1 MAGED
6 LDDIFSFHDED
17 ARHSEIESPRD
28 RSVVRAESDLK
39 RFLRELI
46 PRRSYDRIVH
56 DQMSGHPLPALQI
69 PDRHIYPLKFTPDY
83 CELVADVVTELIQA
97 GNLSRVDYESFL
109 EATVTYF
116 ARIRS
121 HRRPS
126 LLPDLE
132 RDWTQRVPS
141 FGLEFC
147 DSVADF
153 LLRRSLSHIL
163 HI

>member
-1 MAGED
+1 MTNED
-6 LDDIFSFHDED
+6 LDDIFSFRDED
-17 ARHSEIESPRD
+17 ARHSEIESPGD
-28 RSVVRAESDLK
+28 RPAVRTESDLK
-39 RFLRELI
+39 RFLRDLI
-46 PRRSYDRIVH
+46 PRRAYDRIVH
-56 DQMSGHPLPALQI
+56 EQMSGHPLSALQI

-83 CELVADVVTELIQA
+83 CELVADVVAELIQT

-109 EATVTYF
+109 EATVAYF
-116 ARIRS
+116 ARLRS

-132 RDWTQRVPS
+132 RDWAQRGPS

-153 LLRRSLSHIL
+153 LLRRSLTHIL
-163 HI
+163 SI